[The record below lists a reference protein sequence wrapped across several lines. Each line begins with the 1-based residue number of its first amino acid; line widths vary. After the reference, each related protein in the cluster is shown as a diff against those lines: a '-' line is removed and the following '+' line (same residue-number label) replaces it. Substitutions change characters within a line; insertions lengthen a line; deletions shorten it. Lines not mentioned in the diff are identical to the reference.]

1 MTEEQAKEMID
12 LLQAILE
19 ELRQNKTPK
28 IGVVEGSSTKPPIQ
42 TVDETP
48 LRG

>member
-19 ELRQNKTPK
+19 ELRGNKPAK
-28 IGVVEGSSTKPPIQ
+28 IGVMDGATKTPIQ

>member
-1 MTEEQAKEMID
+1 MTPEQAKEMID

-19 ELRQNKTPK
+19 ELRQNKPAR

-42 TVDETP
+42 TVDEAT